1 MALTTRFITNR
12 QKFPSG
18 KSQWL
23 VGALETDKD
32 GFEVRV
38 VSDPDN
44 MIAAITLTIDLSL
57 DSMTWVPAGSITRK
71 AGLSEDKNGVIERH
85 AGFRTFAYSATW
97 NEVTKQTEIIPM
109 YKQGVFVR
117 LTLLNNRA
125 FDGFV
130 ELKD

>member
-1 MALTTRFITNR
+1 M
-12 QKFPSG
+12 
-18 KSQWL
+18 
-23 VGALETDKD
+23 
-32 GFEVRV
+32 
-38 VSDPDN
+38 SDPDD
-44 MIAAITLTIDLSL
+44 MIAALTLTL
-57 DSMTWVPAGSITRK
+57 DVSPDSVMWVPSGSITRN